1 VPVLVLVE
9 EVRAELLE
17 MLTRDEEL
25 VVRVLELDDTV
36 VLTKV
41 LVEAEAERVDLPV
54 VLGVVIA
61 DVGVTSVALAV
72 EEVGRAI
79 GSSRSPG
86 RGTAR
91 VGVSNGAGR
100 SI

>member
-17 MLTRDEEL
+17 ILTRDEEL

-36 VLTKV
+36 LLTEV
-41 LVEAEAERVDLPV
+41 LVEAERVDLPV
-54 VLGVVIA
+54 VLRVVIA
-61 DVGVTSVALAV
+61 DVGTTSVALAV
-72 EEVGRAI
+72 EGVGRAI